1 MAIRKP
7 TMPAEKSS
15 VFADFLKEQASVQ
28 DQQFKPG
35 SIIEGTVSSVKA
47 EDVFVDI
54 GYKSEGIVALSEFG
68 EGAEVKP
75 GAKFQVML
83 QQLEDDKTGMVRLSK
98 KAADDQIRWQQ
109 VLDQYTEGC
118 VAGQSVNA
126 VRGGSWYA
134 TKASCAL
141 TYRGEGRAPRT
152 GFATVGFRLVA
163 VRTGTLFT
171 FR

>member
-1 MAIRKP
+1 MLGNSWDW
-7 TMPAEKSS
+7 TSS
-15 VFADFLKEQASVQ
+15 V
-28 DQQFKPG
+28 
-35 SIIEGTVSSVKA
+35 
-47 EDVFVDI
+47 
-54 GYKSEGIVALSEFG
+54 IVAVN
-68 EGAEVKP
+68 GAE
-75 GAKFQVML
+75 
-83 QQLEDDKTGMVRLSK
+83 
-98 KAADDQIRWQQ
+98 
-109 VLDQYTEGC
+109 
-118 VAGQSVNA
+118 AGQSVNA